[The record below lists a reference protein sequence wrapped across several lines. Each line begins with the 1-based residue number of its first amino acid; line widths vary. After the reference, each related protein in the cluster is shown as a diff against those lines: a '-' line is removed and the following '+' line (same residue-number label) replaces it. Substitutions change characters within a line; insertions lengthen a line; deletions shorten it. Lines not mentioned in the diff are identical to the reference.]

1 MDRSAALGARMRVV
15 RRNLAL
21 ILLCAA
27 VVAAAGLGCGKRT
40 QAPRPAL
47 DLSYF
52 PPNVFFIAYADT
64 LRLKESSL
72 YRDWDLRAPERK
84 GHLSEAKIFLERLGI
99 ESDKDLDGVAVAY
112 LASPGPG
119 EWLALL
125 RGRFDLD
132 RIKKGLEDPSA
143 RMSEET
149 YGKWSVYNLV
159 LVPELGDLSVVL
171 VDPSAVAMG
180 RSETLRRILDAR
192 GHPEKSLARSTVMRQ
207 LIPTLEPQAQI
218 WALLD
223 GQALW
228 RGLGNRQGGFSGSTE
243 VPGLGSLSSVRSA
256 SLSAAL
262 SADLSL
268 HLEIGSD
275 SPKHAQSLS
284 DALKGI
290 IGFARLGTGAKD
302 PEVGQLLD
310 AIRVDGT
317 GERVIL
323 RADLPGEAAMKL
335 GAKLEASR

>member
-1 MDRSAALGARMRVV
+1 MARIVLAAAMAG
-15 RRNLAL
+15 
-21 ILLCAA
+21 
-27 VVAAAGLGCGKRT
+27 AAGLACGKGA

-52 PPNVFFIAYADT
+52 PPSVFFIAYADT
-64 LRLKESSL
+64 LRLKESPL
-72 YRDWDLRAPERK
+72 YRDWDIHAPERK
-84 GHLSEAKIFLERLGI
+84 GHLTEAKVFLERLGI

-112 LASPGPG
+112 LTSPGSG

-125 RGRFDLD
+125 RGRFDLE

-149 YGKWSVYNLV
+149 YGKWSIYNLV
-159 LVPELGDLSVVL
+159 LVPDLGDLSVVL
-171 VDPSAVAMG
+171 VDPSAVALG
-180 RSETLRRILDAR
+180 RSETLRRVLDTR
-192 GHPEKSLARSTVMRQ
+192 SHPEKSLAHNTVMKQ
-207 LIPTLEPQAQI
+207 LIPTLEPHAQI
-218 WALLD
+218 WAVLD

-228 RGLGNRQGGFSGSTE
+228 RGLGNRQGGMAGGAE
-243 VPGLGSLSSVRSA
+243 VPGLGSLSSVVSA
-256 SLSAAL
+256 SLSASL

-268 HLEIGSD
+268 HLVLGSD
-275 SPKHAQSLS
+275 TSKHAQSLS

-317 GERVIL
+317 GEQVIL
-323 RADLPGEAAMKL
+323 RADLPGEVAMKL
-335 GAKLEASR
+335 GTKLEASR